1 MEAKSNRT
9 NGCGNDVASACG
21 IYREKATSGILVRA
35 HGALLFRF
43 YTALRFV
50 GALIARFSFVRITPA
65 RLRKLKKEFVN
76 NRAIPAIFLFFFPP
90 NRFLHFLHFPP
101 PSGTWRP
108 NSSFGFRLSAFGF
121 RLSAFRL
128 QKQSNFRKYWGELA
142 SS

>member
-90 NRFLHFLHFPP
+90 NRFLHFLAAKFI
-101 PSGTWRP
+101 
-108 NSSFGFRLSAFGF
+108 FRLSAFGF
-121 RLSAFRL
+121 RLSAFGFPFAKT
-128 QKQSNFRKYWGELA
+128 KQLP
-142 SS
+142 